1 MSRSRTIWM
10 PAAAAALALGLTA
23 CGSGEGGG
31 SGDGGE
37 LTYED
42 SPLAEFFST
51 GEEAEFDQEAEEAR
65 YAEESARLE
74 QLVAECMAEQGFEY
88 TPVDSSGSISFG
100 PQMDE
105 DYDPV
110 ENARQNGYG
119 FFTYEDQAAQEP
131 QEEFVDPN
139 QDYVESMSESEQ
151 TAYYE
156 ALNGPMVEYDED
168 AEMETEWNWEEAGC
182 YGSAQHQVYDVESEQ
197 AAEMDVYSDPRWEEL
212 MTAMSATYEQAQS
225 DPRMVEINESW
236 ATCMADAGHPDFA
249 TPQESMDSIMELQNS
264 FWEDH
269 QDDPDYTGPT
279 EDELATAKEQEI
291 ELATADYT
299 CQDET
304 DFAAEQLR
312 VQFEI
317 EQEFVDENRAELE
330 AFSEALAG
338 AKQ

>member
-1 MSRSRTIWM
+1 MSRTRTIWM

-23 CGSGEGGG
+23 CGSGDGGG
-31 SGDGGE
+31 PGGGD
-37 LTYED
+37 LTWED
-42 SPLAEFFST
+42 SPLAEFFTT

-65 YAEESARLE
+65 YAQESARLE

-88 TPVDSSGSISFG
+88 TPNDSSGSISFG
-100 PQMDE
+100 TSMDE

-119 FFTYEDQAAQEP
+119 FFTWEDQVEDP
-131 QEEFVDPN
+131 QEEYVDPN
-139 QDYVESMSESEQ
+139 QDYVESMSESERD
-151 TAYYE
+151 AFYE
-156 ALNGPMVEYDED
+156 ALNGPMVEYDEN

-182 YGSAQHQVYDVESEQ
+182 YGSAQHQVYDVESEH
-197 AAEMDVYSDPRWEEL
+197 AGTTAVYSDPRWEEL

-225 DPRMVEINESW
+225 DPRMTAINQEW
-236 ATCMADAGHPDFA
+236 ATCMADAGHADFA
-249 TPQESMDSIMELQNS
+249 TPQEAMESIMNLQNS

-269 QDDPDYTGPT
+269 QDDPEYTGPT
-279 EDELATAKEQEI
+279 DEETAAAKEQELA
-291 ELATADYT
+291 LATADYT
-299 CQDET
+299 CQEET
-304 DFAAEQLR
+304 DLATKQMR

-338 AKQ
+338 AER